1 MTVEKAPS
9 AHNPKGTGPKG
20 TGPKGTGPKA
30 TEQAQAG
37 RRLMRTAVKGAL
49 GTIDHE
55 TGHPYASLVL
65 VATEPDGTPVLL
77 LSTLAR
83 HTKNL
88 GKDPRASLLLDGTGD
103 RGEPLTGDR
112 LTLIGEARPG
122 SSPTALRR
130 FISRH
135 PSAGDYA
142 GFGDFSVYTLR
153 VSGGHFIGGFG
164 RIFTIE
170 APALLT
176 DTQGAQSLV
185 DAEPDIIAHMNAD
198 HSDAVALYATGLAGC
213 AAGDPAT
220 PASWRMSGIDPDG
233 ADLLQCTNAAR
244 IEFPNRIGSPGEAR
258 QTLVELVQQARAKQR
273 AGA

>member
-1 MTVEKAPS
+1 
-9 AHNPKGTGPKG
+9 
-20 TGPKGTGPKA
+20 
-30 TEQAQAG
+30 
-37 RRLMRTAVKGAL
+37 MRTAVKGAL

-112 LTLIGEARPG
+112 LTLIGEVRPS
-122 SSPTALRR
+122 SSPTARRR
-130 FISRH
+130 FIARH

-142 GFGDFSVYTLR
+142 GFGDFSVYTLE
-153 VSGGHFIGGFG
+153 VAGGHFIGGFG

-176 DTQGAQSLV
+176 R
-185 DAEPDIIAHMNAD
+185 N
-198 HSDAVALYATGLAGC
+198 AGC
-213 AAGDPAT
+213 PILD
-220 PASWRMSGIDPDG
+220 RRR
-233 ADLLQCTNAAR
+233 AR
-244 IEFPNRIGSPGEAR
+244 HRCPHE
-258 QTLVELVQQARAKQR
+258 
-273 AGA
+273 

>member
-9 AHNPKGTGPKG
+9 VHNPRT
-20 TGPKGTGPKA
+20 

-37 RRLMRTAVKGAL
+37 RHLMRTAVKGAL

-55 TGHPYASLVL
+55 SGHPYASLVL
-65 VATEPDGTPVLL
+65 VAAEPDGTPVLL

-103 RGEPLTGDR
+103 RAEPLTGDR
-112 LTLIGEARPG
+112 LTLIGEVRPS

-130 FISRH
+130 FIARH

-142 GFGDFSVYTLR
+142 GFGDFSVYTLE

-176 DTQGAQSLV
+176 ETQGAQSLI
-185 DAEPDIIAHMNAD
+185 DAEPDIVAHMNVD
-198 HSDAVALYATGLAGC
+198 HSDAVALYATVLAGH

-220 PASWRMSGIDPDG
+220 PWRMSGIDPDG

-244 IEFPNRIGSPGEAR
+244 IEFPNRIGSPAEAR
-258 QTLVELVQQARAKQR
+258 RTLVELVQQSRARQQARA
-273 AGA
+273 

>member
-9 AHNPKGTGPKG
+9 AHNPKG

-103 RGEPLTGDR
+103 RGELLTGDR

-153 VSGGHFIGGFG
+153 VSGGQECINVGNRCG
-164 RIFTIE
+164 
-170 APALLT
+170 
-176 DTQGAQSLV
+176 DC
-185 DAEPDIIAHMNAD
+185 
-198 HSDAVALYATGLAGC
+198 AVVGLAPRLHNLTGTMHRGEHC
-213 AAGDPAT
+213 GRVDDHHNDTAQI
-220 PASWRMSGIDPDG
+220 R
-233 ADLLQCTNAAR
+233 AR
-244 IEFPNRIGSPGEAR
+244 VRSTSVG
-258 QTLVELVQQARAKQR
+258 
-273 AGA
+273 

>member
-9 AHNPKGTGPKG
+9 DRIPVR
-20 TGPKGTGPKA
+20 
-30 TEQAQAG
+30 TEQAKAG

-49 GTIDHE
+49 GTIDHD

-103 RGEPLTGDR
+103 RAEPLTGDR
-112 LTLIGEARPG
+112 LTLIGEVGPS
-122 SSPTALRR
+122 SSPIARRR
-130 FISRH
+130 FIARH
-135 PSAGDYA
+135 PSADDYA

-164 RIFTIE
+164 RIFAIE

-176 DTQGAQSLV
+176 DTQGAQTLI
-185 DAEPDIIAHMNAD
+185 DAEPDIVVHMNTD
-198 HSDAVALYATGLAGC
+198 HADAVALYAMELAGC

-220 PASWRMSGIDPDG
+220 PWRMSGIDPDG

-258 QTLVELVQQARAKQR
+258 QRLVELVQQARAKQR
-273 AGA
+273 ARA

>member
-9 AHNPKGTGPKG
+9 DRIPVR
-20 TGPKGTGPKA
+20 

-37 RRLMRTAVKGAL
+37 RRLMRTAIKGAL

-112 LTLIGEARPG
+112 LTLMGEVRP
-122 SSPTALRR
+122 STSPTALRR
-130 FISRH
+130 FIARH

-142 GFGDFSVYTLR
+142 GFGDFSVYTLE
-153 VSGGHFIGGFG
+153 VAGGHFIGGFG
-164 RIFTIE
+164 RIFAIE

-176 DTQGAQSLV
+176 QTQDAQSLI
-185 DAEPDIIAHMNAD
+185 DAEPDIVAHMNAD
-198 HSDAVALYATGLAGC
+198 HRDAVALYATELAGC
-213 AAGDPAT
+213 AADDPAT
-220 PASWRMSGIDPDG
+220 PWRMSGIDPDG

-244 IEFPNRIGSPGEAR
+244 VEFPNRIASPGEAR
-258 QTLVELVQQARAKQR
+258 RTLVELVQQARTRQQAR
-273 AGA
+273 T

>member
-1 MTVEKAPS
+1 MTVEKTPS
-9 AHNPKGTGPKG
+9 VHNPRGS
-20 TGPKGTGPKA
+20 
-30 TEQAQAG
+30 EQTLAG

-55 TGHPYASLVL
+55 SGHPYASLVL

-103 RGEPLTGDR
+103 LGEPLTGDR
-112 LTLIGEARPG
+112 LTLIGEVRPS

-130 FISRH
+130 FIARH
-135 PSAGDYA
+135 PSADDYA
-142 GFGDFSVYTLR
+142 GFGDFSVYTLE
-153 VSGGHFIGGFG
+153 VAGGHFIGGFG

-176 DTQGAQSLV
+176 QTQDAQSLI
-185 DAEPDIIAHMNAD
+185 DAEPDIIAHMNVD
-198 HSDAVALYATGLAGC
+198 HSDAVALYATVLAGR

-220 PASWRMSGIDPDG
+220 PWRMSGIDPDG

-244 IEFPNRIGSPGEAR
+244 IEFPNPIGSPGEAR
-258 QTLVELVQQARAKQR
+258 RTLVELVQQARARQQAR
-273 AGA
+273 A